1 MYALCLP
8 PFAFSWLSPFVLL
21 PIWFE
26 LEKSKSLRKD
36 FFNGLCFGFFI
47 YLALFYWVP
56 DSIAKITQMHSML
69 SYIFCVL
76 GFACIGVFYGGL
88 FVLIKFLLPKAPWLI
103 PFIIPGFELICLPV
117 FPISFGYAWRNSI
130 SGVQIA
136 DIGGVYFLSS
146 LCCLY
151 SYLIYLGIK
160 NTTLRFKYW
169 GVVLGLILIQYSY
182 GVYRIY
188 SIKNSTS
195 RATLAV
201 SILQTGVE
209 PIVKRDQTEYTYKT
223 VLEQLKKAVAES
235 PDTQLFVLPES
246 IFVPTFKDENDVRL
260 TEIRALLNEN
270 QALLFG
276 CNTKIQ
282 NKYFNSMG
290 LIQRGIGDLSSKSL
304 NNENEF
310 QYYQK
315 KKLLFL
321 GEYLPFSESLAG
333 LSKSISSYIKIN
345 QFSSGE
351 SLTRFSVNEFKIF
364 PFICIESMYSR
375 WVAETNKELS
385 GTDLLVNI
393 SEDGWFGTSKA
404 SILHSYA
411 NTMRAIEMRRPL
423 IRCVN
428 VGVSGFTNEWGLV
441 ESKDVFNTP
450 VPKIDYSKNYH
461 FKTKILHK
469 SIFSF
474 YAWGGHHFEILCI
487 TLFFSSLIWLV
498 LASNFRFFIKQK

>member
-26 LEKSKSLRKD
+26 FEKSKSLRKD

-47 YLALFYWVP
+47 YITLFYWVP
-56 DSIAKITQMHSML
+56 GSIAKITQMHSLL
-69 SYIFCVL
+69 SYLLSIL
-76 GFACIGVFYGGL
+76 GFACMGVLYGGL
-88 FVLIKFLLPKAPWLI
+88 FVLIKYLLPKTPWLI

-195 RATLAV
+195 RATLTV

-209 PIVKRDQTEYTYKT
+209 PIVKRDRTENTYK
-223 VLEQLKKAVAES
+223 VVSQQLKNAVAES

-246 IFVPTFKDENDVRL
+246 IFVPAFKDENDIRL
-260 TEIRALLNEN
+260 AELRALMNEN

-276 CNTKIQ
+276 CNTKDQ
-282 NKYFNSMG
+282 DKYFNSMG
-290 LIQRGIGDLSSKSL
+290 LIKRVVGEHSSKPSSD
-304 NNENEF
+304 ENEF

-321 GEYLPFSESLAG
+321 GEYLPFSKSLAD

-345 QFSSGE
+345 QFSAGE

-428 VGVSGFTNEWGLV
+428 VGVSGFTNEWGLI
-441 ESKDVFNTP
+441 ESKDAFNTP
-450 VPKIDYSKNYH
+450 ISKIDYSKSYH
-461 FKTKILHK
+461 FKTIIPHK
-469 SIFSF
+469 STFSF
-474 YAWGGHHFEILCI
+474 YAWGGHHFENLCI
-487 TLFFSSLIWLV
+487 TLFISALIWLV
-498 LASNFRFFIKQK
+498 LASNHRFFVKQK